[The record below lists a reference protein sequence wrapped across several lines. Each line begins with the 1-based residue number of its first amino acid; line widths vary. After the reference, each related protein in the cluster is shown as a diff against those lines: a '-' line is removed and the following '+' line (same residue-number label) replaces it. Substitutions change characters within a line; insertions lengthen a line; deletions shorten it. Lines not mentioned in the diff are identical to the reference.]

1 MYEHNALGCWSGLAL
16 CLTKVRSSRARC
28 PATAL
33 IVFSRRKKEM
43 PPKPLPEKS
52 YVILKNHKY
61 FEALTL
67 IVRIQSQEDQQSL
80 MMTLKL
86 NESGYF
92 KLY

>member
-1 MYEHNALGCWSGLAL
+1 MS
-16 CLTKVRSSRARC
+16 CLSKTYSLFLYS
-28 PATAL
+28 PEE
-33 IVFSRRKKEM
+33 KKEM

-52 YVILKNHKY
+52 YVILKNHV
-61 FEALTL
+61 FFFLFFLEALTL

-92 KLY
+92 KLN

>member
-1 MYEHNALGCWSGLAL
+1 
-16 CLTKVRSSRARC
+16 
-28 PATAL
+28 
-33 IVFSRRKKEM
+33 M

-61 FEALTL
+61 VEALTL
-67 IVRIQSQEDQQSL
+67 IVRIQSQEDQHSL

>member
-1 MYEHNALGCWSGLAL
+1 
-16 CLTKVRSSRARC
+16 
-28 PATAL
+28 
-33 IVFSRRKKEM
+33 M

-52 YVILKNHKY
+52 YVILKNHKYMY

-92 KLY
+92 KRY

>member
-1 MYEHNALGCWSGLAL
+1 MS
-16 CLTKVRSSRARC
+16 
-28 PATAL
+28 
-33 IVFSRRKKEM
+33 
-43 PPKPLPEKS
+43 PKPLPEKS

-61 FEALTL
+61 VEALT
-67 IVRIQSQEDQQSL
+67 IQGQEDQQSL

>member
-1 MYEHNALGCWSGLAL
+1 
-16 CLTKVRSSRARC
+16 
-28 PATAL
+28 
-33 IVFSRRKKEM
+33 M
-43 PPKPLPEKS
+43 PLKSLPEKP
-52 YVILKNHKY
+52 YVILKKKHKY

>member
-1 MYEHNALGCWSGLAL
+1 
-16 CLTKVRSSRARC
+16 
-28 PATAL
+28 
-33 IVFSRRKKEM
+33 M

-67 IVRIQSQEDQQSL
+67 IVRIHSQEDQQSL

-92 KLY
+92 IVKFIYMVSNIHFFQQYTIGLH